1 MNATR
6 CRFLVPALSK
16 DAELCALQVR
26 LVRKRRLNAA
36 ADLAFRILTL
46 GMLPQ
51 YRLCLFPPEH
61 DLKAVAAREAEIFHA
76 MIRRRKAAA
85 EPPLEDAEPSPVDV
99 Q

>member
-16 DAELCALQVR
+16 DAELRALQVR
-26 LVRKRRLNAA
+26 LVRKRRLNAV

-51 YRLCLFPPEH
+51 YRLRLFPLEH
-61 DLKAVAAREAEIFHA
+61 DLKAVAARDTEVLRAE
-76 MIRRRKAAA
+76 IRRRKAAA
-85 EPPLEDAEPSPVDV
+85 EPPLENAEPSPVDV